1 VVAPVIARPVNEHDT
16 TLLPESIRRL
26 AELAERTG
34 VPLAGAALTLD
45 SGFDSRENKA
55 LLREAQL
62 APIVYPNRRNTK
74 EPIAIARLFRWFQR
88 RLYRER
94 YRIERTFAW
103 EDTYRKLATSYDRLP
118 ETRLGFRYLA
128 YTMMNFRVTFSASTS
143 YSL

>member
-1 VVAPVIARPVNEHDT
+1 M
-16 TLLPESIRRL
+16 

-34 VPLAGAALTLD
+34 VPLAGAVLTLD

-55 LLREAQL
+55 LLREVKL
-62 APIVYPNRRNTK
+62 APLIYPNRRNTK

-118 ETRLGFRYLA
+118 ETRLGCRYLA
-128 YTMMNFRVTFSASTS
+128 YTMVNFRVTFSASTS